1 MDDEFTKI
9 DWLSAHLGAAP
20 PSLSNVLV
28 GIGDDAAV
36 VDFDGKPV
44 VVTVDTQVEGVHFR
58 RSTIHPTDLGARALI
73 AAASDVWAM
82 GATPTTA
89 VVAITLPGG
98 FEDADFR
105 ALVDG
110 LREGST
116 LIGSSIVGGNLSH
129 ASQLTITTTVL
140 GAATAPPIRRD
151 GASAG
156 DRIYVTGTLGDA
168 ALGLQLLE
176 RSAEPGAY
184 ETFVHR
190 WRRPPTHR
198 GFESMLRTVATAAI
212 DVSDGCLQD
221 LSHVCRA
228 SGSGA
233 TIRADA
239 LPLAPKF
246 GDACRALNLDP
257 RALALN
263 GGEDYEILFTA
274 PPGVEALEGATWIGD
289 ITAEARV
296 VVEDGRGGEL
306 DLRAAGYRHFS

>member
-1 MDDEFTKI
+1 MDDEFAKI
-9 DWLSAHLGAAP
+9 DWLSTHLGPAL
-20 PSLSNVLV
+20 PSLSRVLV

-36 VDFDGKPV
+36 VDFEGKPV

-58 RSTIHPTDLGARALI
+58 RSTITPADLGVRALI

-89 VVAITLPGG
+89 VVAITLPEE

-105 ALVDG
+105 SLIDG
-110 LREGST
+110 VREGSN
-116 LIGSSIVGGNLSH
+116 LIGSSVVGGNLSR
-129 ASQLTITTTVL
+129 AAQLTITTTVL
-140 GAATAPPIRRD
+140 GATAAPAIRRD

-156 DRIYVTGTLGDA
+156 DRIYVTGTLGGA
-168 ALGLQLLE
+168 ALGLQLIERDADLE
-176 RSAEPGAY
+176 SFGE
-184 ETFVHR
+184 FVRR

-198 GFESMLRTVATAAI
+198 GFESLLRTAATAAI

-221 LSHVCRA
+221 LGHVCRA
-228 SGSGA
+228 SGTGA

-246 GDACRALNLDP
+246 EEACRALDLDP
-257 RALALN
+257 RSVALN

-274 PPGVEALEGATWIGD
+274 PAEVEPLEGSTWIGD
-289 ITAEARV
+289 VTSEPRV
-296 VVEDGRGGEL
+296 VVEDGRGREIEPG
-306 DLRAAGYRHFS
+306 AAGYRHFS